1 MDSRDD
7 VQVVITGSSSF
18 TLANSVEEPLTGRK
32 FEYKLFPLS
41 CAELAKHFGVLD
53 ESKKLELRLIYG
65 SYPEV
70 VTNEDSVKETL
81 KMLADSYLYQDLMQY
96 EGIRKPT
103 VLENIVF
110 EQLAQ
115 RNKERRQVLLLG

>member
-1 MDSRDD
+1 M
-7 VQVVITGSSSF
+7 TGH
-18 TLANSVEEPLTGRK
+18 K

-41 CAELAKHFGVLD
+41 YAELAKHFGALD
-53 ESKKLELRLIYG
+53 ELKKMELRLIYG

-70 VTNEDSVKETL
+70 VTNEDGVKETL
-81 KMLADSYLYQDLMQY
+81 KTLADSYLYRDLMQY

-115 RNKERRQVLLLG
+115 RNQERGQVLLLG